1 MGEIEYRYIANWEG
15 TVFVFVNTLGAII
28 RNLRNLGDGLP
39 FGIGATIPLTL
50 WGGHSLQFGCCCAK
64 KVEIRVSYF
73 SITMTPKF
81 RLLTLREF
89 SRSLITGSNSVPD
102 FAFWELFAL
111 EGPYLV
117 HLFCDFGHHFVRAF
131 FRVLYIGLIVL
142 YLWIYFV
149 PSRFFVIREPG
160 GLYSGE

>member
-1 MGEIEYRYIANWEG
+1 MRDQIR
-15 TVFVFVNTLGAII
+15 VNSFGSII
-28 RNLRNLGDGLP
+28 RNWRKFGEPQPFRNWGHHSP
-39 FGIGATIPLTL
+39 NPL
-50 WGGHSLQFGCCCAK
+50 GGHSLQFGCCCAK
-64 KVEIRVSYF
+64 KVGIRVSYF